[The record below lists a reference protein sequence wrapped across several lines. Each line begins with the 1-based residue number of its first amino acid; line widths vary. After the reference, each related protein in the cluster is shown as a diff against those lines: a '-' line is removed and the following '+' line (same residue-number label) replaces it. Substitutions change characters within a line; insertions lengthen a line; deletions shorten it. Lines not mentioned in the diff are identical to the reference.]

1 MKAKIEESLKSQ
13 INDKIAQL
21 EKQVADLK
29 IVNNTVWTN
38 SDDQIIEIAEK
49 EEEIEMLQEKNI
61 QQKLEND
68 ELKDQVQKLSST
80 NSQLLNAL
88 S

>member
-1 MKAKIEESLKSQ
+1 
-13 INDKIAQL
+13 
-21 EKQVADLK
+21 
-29 IVNNTVWTN
+29 
-38 SDDQIIEIAEK
+38 
-49 EEEIEMLQEKNI
+49 MLQEKNI

>member
-29 IVNNTVWTN
+29 FVNNTVWTN
-38 SDDQIIEIAEK
+38 SDD
-49 EEEIEMLQEKNI
+49 
-61 QQKLEND
+61 
-68 ELKDQVQKLSST
+68 
-80 NSQLLNAL
+80 
-88 S
+88 

>member
-1 MKAKIEESLKSQ
+1 MASRKVDNTQLVLNMKAKIEESLKSQ
-13 INDKIAQL
+13 INEKIAQL

-29 IVNNTVWTN
+29 FVNNTVWTN

-68 ELKDQVQKLSST
+68 ELKDQV
-80 NSQLLNAL
+80 
-88 S
+88 